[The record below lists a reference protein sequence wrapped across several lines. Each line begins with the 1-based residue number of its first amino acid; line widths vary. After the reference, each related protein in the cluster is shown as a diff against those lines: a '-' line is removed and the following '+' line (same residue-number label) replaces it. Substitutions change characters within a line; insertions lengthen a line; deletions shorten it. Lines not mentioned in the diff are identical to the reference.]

1 LTLDSTNVFEDSNW
15 IARYGVTSNGGRR
28 IILNVQSGM
37 QGGVISKWIE
47 GQKEVVCE
55 FDLHKYCR

>member
-1 LTLDSTNVFEDSNW
+1 VFEHSNW
-15 IARYGVTSNGGRR
+15 VARYGVTSNGGRR

-37 QGGVISKWIE
+37 QGGVISKWSK
-47 GQKEVVCE
+47 GQKEVLCE